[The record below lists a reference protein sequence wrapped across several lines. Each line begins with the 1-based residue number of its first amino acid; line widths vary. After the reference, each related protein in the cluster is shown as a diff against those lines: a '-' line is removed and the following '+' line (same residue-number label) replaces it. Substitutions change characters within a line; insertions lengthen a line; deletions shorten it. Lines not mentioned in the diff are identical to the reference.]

1 MTGSGGREAGD
12 PGAARGADRKAARR
26 ADGGPGAA
34 VREFRGR
41 PLVDGSAAGPLL
53 RLDEP
58 LSFWGGLDPASGRII
73 DRRHP
78 QHGLAVTARVLLMP
92 GGRGS
97 SSSST
102 VLAEAIRLG
111 TGPAAILLTTPDP
124 IIAVGALVAVEL
136 YGRVCPVVVVGS
148 WAGPAGVEAAVAAG
162 GLIRLAG
169 GPADPS
175 PRGNRRAAAP

>member
-1 MTGSGGREAGD
+1 MTGSGGREVGAGGSAG
-12 PGAARGADRKAARR
+12 GAEVRGA
-26 ADGGPGAA
+26 GATT
-34 VREFRGR
+34 ELRGQ
-41 PLVDGSAAGPLL
+41 PLVDGTASGPLL

-78 QHGLAVTARVLLMP
+78 QHGLAVTGRVLLMP

-111 TGPAAILLTTPDP
+111 TGPA
-124 IIAVGALVAVEL
+124 
-136 YGRVCPVVVVGS
+136 
-148 WAGPAGVEAAVAAG
+148 
-162 GLIRLAG
+162 
-169 GPADPS
+169 
-175 PRGNRRAAAP
+175 